1 MTVALTPV
9 ATTGVH
15 AAPAARG
22 PPRPKEA
29 GTTIQHRSPS

>member
-9 ATTGVH
+9 ATTGAH
-15 AAPAARG
+15 AAPAA
-22 PPRPKEA
+22 PADNEA